1 MRPLTPFE
9 ASGVNHR
16 EPSII
21 VRMNE
26 GSRMRHV
33 LVVDDSTV
41 IRKIVRRVLEGMNLE
56 ITEAADVRQALAVCS
71 LSMPDA
77 IFVDGGMPTL
87 DGCEFLRKLRRM
99 HGGDSPKAIICLNE
113 NDVAQI
119 ARAMHAGASD
129 FMMKPFDA
137 DHVRAKFGFLGAS
150 QDSATSPIP
159 SRAYHR

>member
-1 MRPLTPFE
+1 
-9 ASGVNHR
+9 
-16 EPSII
+16 
-21 VRMNE
+21 
-26 GSRMRHV
+26 MRHV

-41 IRKIVRRVLEGMNLE
+41 IRKIVRRVLEGMELE
-56 ITEAADVRQALAVCS
+56 ITEASDVRQALAVCS

-77 IFVDGGMPTL
+77 IFVDCGMPTL

-99 HGGDSPKAIICLNE
+99 HGGDGPQAIICLNE

-137 DHVRAKFGFLGAS
+137 DYVRAKFAFVGAR
-150 QDSATSPIP
+150 QPPATSPIL
-159 SRAYHR
+159 SRANRR

>member
-1 MRPLTPFE
+1 
-9 ASGVNHR
+9 
-16 EPSII
+16 
-21 VRMNE
+21 
-26 GSRMRHV
+26 MRHV

-41 IRKIVRRVLEGMNLE
+41 IRKIVRRVLEGMELE
-56 ITEAADVRQALAVCS
+56 ITEASDVRQALAVCS

-99 HGGDSPKAIICLNE
+99 HGGDGPQAIICLNE

-129 FMMKPFDA
+129 FMMSRSTRTTCGRSSPSSAPASRPQLRLFCHGRIVGDFRGG
-137 DHVRAKFGFLGAS
+137 VR
-150 QDSATSPIP
+150 SARFP
-159 SRAYHR
+159 

>member
-1 MRPLTPFE
+1 M
-9 ASGVNHR
+9 G
-16 EPSII
+16 
-21 VRMNE
+21 
-26 GSRMRHV
+26 HV

-77 IFVDGGMPTL
+77 IFVDGATHAF
-87 DGCEFLRKLRRM
+87 DGCEFLRKLRPMR
-99 HGGDSPKAIICLNE
+99 GGDGPKAIICLHE

-137 DHVRAKFGFLGAS
+137 EHVRAKFAFVA
-150 QDSATSPIP
+150 DSRPRATPPIP
-159 SRAYHR
+159 TLANRR

>member
-1 MRPLTPFE
+1 
-9 ASGVNHR
+9 
-16 EPSII
+16 
-21 VRMNE
+21 
-26 GSRMRHV
+26 
-33 LVVDDSTV
+33 
-41 IRKIVRRVLEGMNLE
+41 MNLE
-56 ITEAADVRQALAVCS
+56 ITEASDVRQALAVCS

-99 HGGDSPKAIICLNE
+99 HGGDGPKAIICLNK

-137 DHVRAKFGFLGAS
+137 DHVRAKFAFIGAS
-150 QDSATSPIP
+150 QQSATSPIP
-159 SRAYHR
+159 SRANRR

>member
-1 MRPLTPFE
+1 
-9 ASGVNHR
+9 
-16 EPSII
+16 
-21 VRMNE
+21 
-26 GSRMRHV
+26 MRHV

-56 ITEAADVRQALAVCS
+56 ITEASDVRQALAVCS

-99 HGGDSPKAIICLNE
+99 HGGDGPKAIIC
-113 NDVAQI
+113 VAQI

-137 DHVRAKFGFLGAS
+137 DHVRAKFAFIGAS
-150 QDSATSPIP
+150 QQSATSPIP
-159 SRAYHR
+159 SRANRR

>member
-1 MRPLTPFE
+1 M
-9 ASGVNHR
+9 GY
-16 EPSII
+16 
-21 VRMNE
+21 
-26 GSRMRHV
+26 V

-56 ITEAADVRQALAVCS
+56 ITEASDVRPALAVCS

-77 IFVDGGMPTL
+77 IFVDGGTPAF
-87 DGCEFLRKLRRM
+87 DGCEFLRKLRLMR
-99 HGGDSPKAIICLNE
+99 GGDGPKAIICLHE

-137 DHVRAKFGFLGAS
+137 EHVRAKFAFVA
-150 QDSATSPIP
+150 DSRQRATSPIP
-159 SRAYHR
+159 SLANRR